1 LNILVAIIV
10 FSLLILFHELGHF
23 SLAKLNGIRVNEF
36 SLGLGPTLIGFTKGE
51 TKYSLKL
58 LPFGGACMMEGE
70 DENSDDERAFNKKGV
85 WARISVV
92 AAGPIFNFIMAVVF
106 SFIVFSAAG
115 IDTAKLSDVIDGYA
129 AQEAGLQGGDT
140 IVAMN
145 GKDIH
150 FYREISLFA
159 TFHEGEPVEVTY
171 KKAGDEENL
180 YVTTLTP
187 KYDEESGRYL
197 YGFISSNEREKVGF
211 FDNIKYAFY
220 ELGYYIDVTIQSLK
234 MLFTGGASVN
244 DLSGPVGIVQ
254 SMGEVYEETVETD
267 GYFYAFLNM
276 MSWAIMLSANLGV
289 MNLLPIPALDGGR
302 LVFLLVEAIR
312 GKALDPEKEG
322 MVHMIGIALLFLLM
336 FVVMFNDIR
345 KIFI

>member
-1 LNILVAIIV
+1 LNILIAILV

-23 SLAKLNGIRVNEF
+23 TLAKLNGIRVNEF

-106 SFIVFSAAG
+106 SIVVLGAAG
-115 IDTAKLSDVIDGYA
+115 VDTPQISDVIDGYA

-140 IVAMN
+140 IVAMG

-150 FYREISLFA
+150 FYREISLYA
-159 TFHEGEPVEVTY
+159 TFHVGEPVEITY
-171 KKAGDEENL
+171 ERSGEEFT
-180 YVTTLTP
+180 TTLTP

-197 YGFISSNEREKVGF
+197 YGFISSGEREKVGF
-211 FDNIKYAFY
+211 LQTIGYAFC
-220 ELGYYIDVTIQSLK
+220 ELGYYIDTTIQSLK
-234 MLFTGGASVN
+234 MLLTGGAGVN

-254 SMGEVYEETVETD
+254 SMGEVYEESVEND

-276 MSWAIMLSANLGV
+276 MNWAIMLSANLGV

-312 GKALDPEKEG
+312 GKAINPEKEG
-322 MVHMIGIALLFLLM
+322 MVHLVGIALLFLLM